1 MAASNVHSAVQ
12 VNLVYELRRLTE
24 YRIYTELSIVVD
36 GVEYKPDVCAYP
48 YRELDKKHDII
59 KMEELPVLAIEIVS
73 PMQVLQKVVEKI
85 DVYTAS
91 GIQSCWMVVPY
102 PTTVTVYNGSAE
114 KIFVEGNILD
124 SITGIELPIAQIF
137 Q

>member
-24 YRIYTELSIVVD
+24 HRIYTELSIVID
-36 GVEYKPDVCAYP
+36 GIEYKPDVCAYP

-59 KMEELPVLAIEIVS
+59 KMEELPVVAIEIVS
-73 PMQVLQKVVEKI
+73 PMQVLQKVVDKI
-85 DVYTAS
+85 DVYVAA
-91 GIQSCWMVVPY
+91 GIQSCWMIVPY
-102 PTTVTVYNGSAE
+102 PTTVTVYNADTE
-114 KIFVEGNILD
+114 KIFIDGNIIDSVLD
-124 SITGIELPIAQIF
+124 IELPLTQIF

>member
-12 VNLVYELRRLTE
+12 VNLVYELRRLTQ
-24 YRIYTELSIVVD
+24 YRIYTELSVVID
-36 GVEYKPDVCAYP
+36 GIEYKPDVCAYP
-48 YRELDKKHDII
+48 YRELDRKHDIV
-59 KMEELPVLAIEIVS
+59 KMEELPMLAIEIVS

-85 DVYTAS
+85 DVYVAA

-102 PTTVTVYNGSAE
+102 PTTVTVYDAGNE
-114 KIFVEGNILD
+114 HIFVDGNIVD
-124 SITGIELPIAQIF
+124 STIDLELPLAQIF

>member
-12 VNLVYELRRLTE
+12 VNLVYEFRRLTE
-24 YRIYTELSIVVD
+24 YRIYTELSIVIN

-48 YRELDKKHDII
+48 YSELDKKHDIV

-73 PMQVLQKVVEKI
+73 PMQVLQKVVEKMEL
-85 DVYTAS
+85 YLAA
-91 GIQSCWMVVPY
+91 GIPSCWMVVPY
-102 PTTVTVYNGSAE
+102 PTTVTVYNAE
-114 KIFVEGNILD
+114 TENIFIDGDIVDAASDIK
-124 SITGIELPIAQIF
+124 LPLAHIF

>member
-24 YRIYTELSIVVD
+24 YRIYTELSIVID

-48 YRELDKKHDII
+48 YRELDKKHDIV

-73 PMQVLQKVVEKI
+73 PMQVVQKVVEKM
-85 DVYTAS
+85 DVYVAA
-91 GIQSCWMVVPY
+91 GIPSCWMVVPY
-102 PTTVTVYNGSAE
+102 PTTVTVYNSE
-114 KIFVEGNILD
+114 TEHIFIDGDVHD
-124 SITGIELPIAQIF
+124 AASHIELPLAHIF